1 MLAKELPRKNL
12 KNTTIKKRNSSNSSK
27 RKELSC
33 RQRRWSSS
41 WLVHGK
47 SGIIERACSRNPS
60 KSKLYAIPSGNI
72 QYPLNKLEF
81 PKTLTLRMNILMQY
95 PIPTSEP
102 GAARNINTQNINQH
116 LRSLSRRRTTAF
128 AFELFDEDNG
138 VFVFVVQW
146 VVLEK
151 FEYLMD
157 STEESI
163 WIFVFFLIWR

>member
-47 SGIIERACSRNPS
+47 SGIIERACSRNLLRLKDTHLS
-60 KSKLYAIPSGNI
+60 KSKLYAIPSGNL
-72 QYPLNKLEF
+72 QYSLDKLEF
-81 PKTLTLRMNILMQY
+81 PETLTLKINILMQY
-95 PIPTSEP
+95 PISTLEP
-102 GAARNINTQNINQH
+102 GAARNMNTQNINQH
-116 LRSLSRRRTTAF
+116 LRSLGRRRTTTF

-138 VFVFVVQW
+138 VFVFVV
-146 VVLEK
+146 
-151 FEYLMD
+151 
-157 STEESI
+157 
-163 WIFVFFLIWR
+163 

>member
-1 MLAKELPRKNL
+1 
-12 KNTTIKKRNSSNSSK
+12 
-27 RKELSC
+27 
-33 RQRRWSSS
+33 
-41 WLVHGK
+41 
-47 SGIIERACSRNPS
+47 
-60 KSKLYAIPSGNI
+60 
-72 QYPLNKLEF
+72 
-81 PKTLTLRMNILMQY
+81 MNILMQY
-95 PIPTSEP
+95 PIPASEP

-116 LRSLSRRRTTAF
+116 LRSLGRRRTTAF

-163 WIFVFFLIWR
+163 WIFVFFLI